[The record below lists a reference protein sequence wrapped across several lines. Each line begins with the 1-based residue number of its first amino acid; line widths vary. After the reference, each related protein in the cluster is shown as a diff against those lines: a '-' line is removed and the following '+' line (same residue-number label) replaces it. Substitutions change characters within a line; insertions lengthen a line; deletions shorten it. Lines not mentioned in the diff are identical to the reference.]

1 MTHLFMFEFLFGL
14 FFFLFFA
21 IFISVFVFSFSKIIK
36 QNKINNSSPRL
47 KVEAKVV
54 DKRDHHSHSHS
65 NNHSHTYY
73 SYYITFEFESGDRM
87 ELQMSGNEYGMLVE
101 GDAGMLSFQG
111 TQYLE
116 FEIKKQENE

>member
-14 FFFLFFA
+14 FFVMFFV

-36 QNKINNSSPRL
+36 QNKINSSSPRL

-73 SYYITFEFESGDRM
+73 SYYITFEFESTDRL
-87 ELQMSGNEYGMLVE
+87 ELSVPEYEYGLIIE
-101 GDAGMLSFQG
+101 GDYGYLTFQG
-111 TQYLE
+111 TKFIS
-116 FEIKKQENE
+116 FERR

>member
-1 MTHLFMFEFLFGL
+1 MAHLYMFEFMFGI
-14 FFFLFFA
+14 FFIL
-21 IFISVFVFSFSKIIK
+21 FISVFVLSFYRILK
-36 QNKINNSSPRL
+36 QNKVNNNSPRL

-87 ELQMSGNEYGMLVE
+87 ELAVPEYEYGLIIE
-101 GDAGMLSFQG
+101 GDYGYLTFQG
-111 TQYLE
+111 TKFIS
-116 FEIKKQENE
+116 FERR